1 MVSGHFGN
9 YDVMRANLLRH
20 RLRVGGRYRRM
31 DTLYFQGLYIKTI
44 SKIGDGLYE
53 RGRSSLKQM
62 LTSLK
67 SAGIFVVLIDQRFR
81 SRTMLNFMDHPANTW
96 LSIVKF
102 VLKLDA
108 VVVPA

>member
-1 MVSGHFGN
+1 
-9 YDVMRANLLRH
+9 
-20 RLRVGGRYRRM
+20 
-31 DTLYFQGLYIKTI
+31 
-44 SKIGDGLYE
+44 
-53 RGRSSLKQM
+53 M

-81 SRTMLNFMDHPANTW
+81 SRAMLNFMDHPANTW
-96 LSIVKF
+96 LSIVKL